1 MKNKPEDLS
10 QSNMLIK
17 LIDNFEFYFDDD
29 LHTKTTVSFGTGSTC
44 SC

>member
-17 LIDNFEFYFDDD
+17 LIDNFEFYFDNDIY
-29 LHTKTTVSFGTGSTC
+29 TKTTVSSI
-44 SC
+44 